1 MFDELAQA
9 GVRMMAISVDPPSRS
24 RKVIERNDLP
34 FPILA
39 DTERKVIRA
48 YGLLH
53 EDGGLTGDIAI
64 PAHVLV
70 GRDGTVLWRHV
81 APRIQQR
88 LTPEEVLEAVLS
100 KVSPSG

>member
-1 MFDELAQA
+1 MIA
-9 GVRMMAISVDPPSRS
+9 VSVDPPSRS
-24 RKVIERNDLP
+24 RKVIERNDLS

-64 PAHVLV
+64 PAHILV
-70 GRDGTVLWRHV
+70 GRDGKVLWRFA

-88 LTPEEVLEAVLS
+88 LTPNEILEAVLAN
-100 KVSPSG
+100 VSPSG